1 MNLRSEGTNPRATGT
16 NPRTLGTNPRTLGTN
31 PRATAAGSNPQPK
44 GPFIITNAAEL
55 KDFLAQFPPKRQR
68 RKAKIKA
75 VAIAKEQW
83 QSTLQEITA
92 NAEKGL
98 TQ

>member
-1 MNLRSEGTNPRATGT
+1 VNLRSE
-16 NPRTLGTNPRTLGTN
+16 GTNPRTLGTN
-31 PRATAAGSNPQPK
+31 PRATADGSSKPQPK

-55 KDFLAQFPPKRQR
+55 KDFLAQFPPKRR
-68 RKAKIKA
+68 GRKAKIRA

-92 NAEKGL
+92 NAAQQ
-98 TQ
+98 TSQRIVADAN